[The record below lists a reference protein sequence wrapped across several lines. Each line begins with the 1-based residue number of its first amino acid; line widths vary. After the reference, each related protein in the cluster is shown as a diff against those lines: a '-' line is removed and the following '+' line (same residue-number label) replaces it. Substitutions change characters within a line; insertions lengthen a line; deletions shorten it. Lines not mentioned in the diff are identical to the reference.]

1 MRPTRIKGYLIMK
14 KEFWFTVSDKVIL
27 LGIIIT
33 VALLTSCGGN
43 TIDIS
48 KIVAERDSLI
58 AINSIQKQE
67 LESLNSCVSTIS
79 NGLDSIALQ
88 EHIIKIGNSDGN
100 KMKRAEL
107 KQSFD
112 DLANLIAR
120 QRSRITMLE
129 DSLKQTASPAPQLQK
144 MISFLK
150 EQLEVKENE
159 IVQLKALVDSQ
170 KRDIKRLNDYITVTD
185 QKVTELNQKNEMQE
199 QIISGQNHIINTGYI
214 KIGTKKQ
221 LKEAGIITTGVF
233 SSPKLNLENLTPEAC
248 QAVDVRDISEIT
260 LNSKNPKILSQMPPQ
275 SYLFQKSPDGKSCTL
290 IIKDPALFWSQSYYL
305 VIVL

>member
-221 LKEAGIITTGVF
+221 LKEAGIIATGVF

>member
-1 MRPTRIKGYLIMK
+1 MIRIFKNTNSATAIMLGI
-14 KEFWFTVSDKVIL
+14 SSSVIL
-27 LGIIIT
+27 LS
-33 VALLTSCGGN
+33 SCGGT
-43 TIDIS
+43 TIDVS